1 MATTTAHH
9 SSHHATNCAGLLS
22 ALVVL
27 VLLAGTAAAAQL
39 VVLSAGAMEPAI
51 APMLE
56 VFRQRSGHMVTVEFG
71 TAPELTERLIR
82 NQPGDILVAP
92 TAVMDRAVTD
102 GRAESRSRI
111 ELGRIGVGVFVR
123 QGAPRP
129 DVSSRDAL
137 RRAVLAA
144 TAVVYTQ
151 GSSGQYIN
159 TLLTNLGLDAE
170 IHARVV
176 RTADADAALARVAAG
191 AEGDLGF
198 GAITAIKA
206 HSSQGTQLVAPLP
219 AELQNF
225 TTYEAAIRTGAA
237 SPETAA
243 AFLTFVRTPAA
254 RLLLQSAGV
263 E

>member
-1 MATTTAHH
+1 MKRIRRVTP
-9 SSHHATNCAGLLS
+9 
-22 ALVVL
+22 ALVL
-27 VLLAGTAAAAQL
+27 ILLAGTAAAAQL
-39 VVLSAGAMEPAI
+39 VVLSAGAMQPAI

-56 VFRQRSGHMVTVEFG
+56 VFHSRSGHTVTVEFG
-71 TAPELTERLIR
+71 TAPELAERLAG
-82 NQPGDILVAP
+82 NQPGDVLIAP
-92 TAVMDRAVTD
+92 TAVMDRAVKD
-102 GRAESRSRI
+102 GRAESRSRV

-151 GSSGQYIN
+151 GSSGQYID
-159 TLLTNLGLDAE
+159 TLLTNLGIDSA

-191 AEGDLGF
+191 ADGDLGF

-206 HSSQGTQLVAPLP
+206 HSSRGTELVAPLP

-225 TTYEAAIRTGAA
+225 TTYEAAIRTGAP
-237 SPETAA
+237 SPDVAA
-243 AFLTFVRTPAA
+243 AFLTFVKTPAA
-254 RLLLQSAGV
+254 QLLLTSAGV